1 MCRGI
6 CICVQGSGT
15 QEPEESH
22 QEIPGSEP
30 CMEKEDCCDLK
41 RNYKKGTRWPT
52 SRTSGNRESLG
63 LLKATKL
70 KFKPIEDDSLS
81 DFSVLTIFGESLFI
95 LSNLE

>member
-52 SRTSGNRESLG
+52 SRTPGNRESLG